1 MVARPRSAQLDV
13 AVFPP
18 ISTSRFHASQRLPVQ
33 CRLQLSAPT
42 DRLQLKTDGQFLLRL
57 AIVSDKI
64 VDEPI
69 AGQHLYAEPLVRLP
83 LLAAAMRTVKDWDTG
98 GLIDV
103 PVSIIDQQ
111 IGLGRIVRF
120 SADNNW
126 DMEQLT
132 DWVRV

>member
-1 MVARPRSAQLDV
+1 MRLGFLD
-13 AVFPP
+13 AW
-18 ISTSRFHASQRLPVQ
+18 ISSMMATRAFE
-33 CRLQLSAPT
+33 
-42 DRLQLKTDGQFLLRL
+42 
-57 AIVSDKI
+57 IVID
-64 VDEPI
+64 
-69 AGQHLYAEPLVRLP
+69 AGQDVNGDN
-83 LLAAAMRTVKDWDTG
+83 LAAAMRTVKDWDTG